1 MFYLL
6 PLEELSKAKFSSLVF
21 AFFIN
26 HFFMCWLLSFLFL
39 FYFCIFKSLVL
50 VVVMMMTMTV
60 LLGRQKMNFILYLI
74 KRLKMFYFSSLLLR
88 FNWNCRIAAMKKRIK
103 KDLLAVFSSIIW
115 YFILLAFSS
124 KVLFLLRFLLNNIS
138 KLEEAKCVLL
148 LAVVVVTETVNGSW
162 KQ

>member
-1 MFYLL
+1 MIIKLWMFYLL

-103 KDLLAVFSSIIW
+103 KDLLAVFFFYYLVL
-115 YFILLAFSS
+115 YFIS
-124 KVLFLLRFLLNNIS
+124 LFFKGTFFVALS
-138 KLEEAKCVLL
+138 VK
-148 LAVVVVTETVNGSW
+148 
-162 KQ
+162 